1 METNDLILAMT
12 HVIVTATFNG
22 FCLWLFANYRLNRKW
37 PAGKVKGVLARC
49 EKYWFEIVI
58 TVVVVPQWPETIRA
72 ALLIFAPS
80 PAGG

>member
-1 METNDLILAMT
+1 MTTNDLILAMT
-12 HVIVTATFNG
+12 HVIVTAAFNG
-22 FCLWLFANYRLNRKW
+22 FALWLFADYRLRRPW
-37 PAGKVKGVLARC
+37 PAGKTVGLLARA

-80 PAGG
+80 PGG